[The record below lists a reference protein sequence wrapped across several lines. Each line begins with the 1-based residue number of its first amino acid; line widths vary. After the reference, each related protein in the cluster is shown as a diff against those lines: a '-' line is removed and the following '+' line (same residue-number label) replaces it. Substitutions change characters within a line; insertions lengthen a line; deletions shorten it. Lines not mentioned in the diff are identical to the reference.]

1 MAKRRGNNEG
11 SIYRRKDG
19 YWVGQYGI
27 QTPKG
32 IKTRYIYGKHREE
45 VREKLAKAIADRDG
59 GLVYDADNI
68 TVGEYLDRWLND
80 SVRDTVRRRTW
91 ERYEQ
96 FVRVH
101 LTPALGKIKLAK
113 LTPAH
118 VRGLYR
124 DRLNSGLAPRT
135 VLHIHRAFSK
145 ALKQAAADG
154 LIPRNP
160 AAPIKPPQ
168 PRREEIRP
176 LNREQVKT
184 LFEAAS
190 GDRLEA
196 LYIVAVTAGLRR
208 GELQG
213 LKWDDLDLE
222 GGMLQVRRT
231 LSEPKGGYIFEA
243 PKSGKGR
250 NIRLT
255 QRATEVLRAHR
266 KRQLEE
272 RMHKAGLWREQGLVF
287 SSAVGTPLWG
297 GNLNR
302 TFKATLQ
309 RAGLP
314 KSTRFHDLR
323 HAAAQARCP
332 RQVRPGAL
340 GPRRYKPYPQCLQPC
355 AARHGRRCRDGS
367 RASLAPNYC
376 RITVEMSRCATGTF
390 LFSGILQVFQERAWK
405 DSNLRLAV

>member
-1 MAKRRGNNEG
+1 VIGRAKGRGNNEG
-11 SIYRRKDG
+11 SSYRRNDG
-19 YWVGQYGI
+19 YWVGQYGV
-27 QTPKG
+27 QTAEG
-32 IKTRYIYGKHREE
+32 TKTRYIYGKRRED
-45 VREKLAKAIADRDG
+45 VREKLTKAIADRDG
-59 GLVYDADNI
+59 GLVYDAGNI

-80 SVRDTVRRRTW
+80 SVRDTVRQRTW

-124 DRLNSGLAPRT
+124 DKLNSGLAPRT

-160 AAPIKPPQ
+160 AAPVKPPQ
-168 PRREEIRP
+168 PRGEEIRP
-176 LNREQVKT
+176 LNREQVRV

-213 LKWDDLDLE
+213 LKWEDLDLE
-222 GGMLQVRRT
+222 AGMLQVRRT
-231 LSEPKGGYIFEA
+231 CSEPKGGHIFEA

-255 QRATEVLRAHR
+255 QSAVAALRMHR
-266 KRQLEE
+266 RRQLEE
-272 RMHKAGLWREQGLVF
+272 RMYKADLWQEQGLVF
-287 SSAVGTPLWG
+287 PSTVGTPLWG

-302 TFKATLQ
+302 AFKATLQ

-323 HAAAQARCP
+323 HTCATLLLKQAVNP
-332 RQVRPGAL
+332 KFVQELLGHADISLTLNVYSHVLPDMGDATADAMEAAL
-340 GPRRYKPYPQCLQPC
+340 G
-355 AARHGRRCRDGS
+355 
-367 RASLAPNYC
+367 
-376 RITVEMSRCATGTF
+376 
-390 LFSGILQVFQERAWK
+390 
-405 DSNLRLAV
+405 